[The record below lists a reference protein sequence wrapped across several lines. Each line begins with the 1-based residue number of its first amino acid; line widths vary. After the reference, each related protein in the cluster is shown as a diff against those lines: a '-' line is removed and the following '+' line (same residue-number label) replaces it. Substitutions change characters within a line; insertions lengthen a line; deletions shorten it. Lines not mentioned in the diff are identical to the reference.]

1 MFVASICGGE
11 TINMDIQFIKEMID
25 KGYISKRKHPTE
37 NLYILNYTTSCQY
50 DWIWNRATITCRGL
64 IVDDKWN
71 IIARPFPKFFTMEQ
85 YKNLRN
91 FVYQLYNVKYKKAF
105 SGEFVCTKKIDGALG
120 ILYKNSNGLAIATR
134 GSFESPQ
141 AIKATQILKQ
151 KLDKNSRTFDLD
163 KYTYLFEIIYPE
175 NRIVVDYG
183 NKEELILLEVLCNDT
198 GKHSVEETKST
209 QFYFDYAEKKEIKS
223 LEEISSV
230 ENEEGY
236 VIRFI
241 DTDFRVKVKFD
252 EYLKLHKLLTGLSKK
267 TILSWLRDDIDY
279 ESFVATAS
287 ISQDTT
293 NWINETVSS
302 FQKEYNKILAHVQ
315 KIIHKELV
323 KRKPPLT
330 RKKLAIKYN
339 NYAYKSVMFQMLDNK
354 EYKQTIWRI
363 VRQNLVKKT

>member
-1 MFVASICGGE
+1 MNISLIEA
-11 TINMDIQFIKEMID
+11 MIA
-25 KGYISKRKHPTE
+25 KGYISKRKHSTE
-37 NLYILNYTTSCQY
+37 NLYILNYTSSCQH
-50 DWIWNRATITCRGL
+50 DWIWNKATITCRGL
-64 IVDDKWN
+64 IVDNKWN

-85 YKNLRN
+85 YKGLRSS
-91 FVYQLYNVKYKKAF
+91 VYNLYNVKYKKAF

-120 ILYKNSNGLAIATR
+120 ILYKDSNGLAITTR

-151 KLDKNSRTFDLD
+151 QLDKNPWTFDLN

-183 NKEELILLEVLCNDT
+183 NTEELILLEVLCNNT
-198 GKHSVEETKST
+198 GKHDIKETKNA
-209 QFYFDYAEKKEIKS
+209 QFYFCHAEKKEIES
-223 LEEISSV
+223 LEDVSSV

-236 VIRFI
+236 VVRFI
-241 DTDFRVKVKFD
+241 DTDFRVKIKFD

-267 TILSWLRDDIDY
+267 IILSWLRDDVDY
-279 ESFVATAS
+279 KNFITTITS

-302 FQKEYNKILAHVQ
+302 FQKEYNEILSHVQ
-315 KIIHKELV
+315 RIIHKELV

-363 VRQNLVKKT
+363 VRQNLVVISLKGEK